1 MGFSKQH
8 YFWLLSVFIPSK
20 HALILSDVEKL
31 FLTEGLQRDAPL
43 QLLLPLATPHTI
55 SPGLYSQI

>member
-1 MGFSKQH
+1 MGFSKHH
-8 YFWLLSVFIPSK
+8 YFWLLSVFIPRK

-31 FLTEGLQRDAPL
+31 FPTDGLERDAPR
-43 QLLLPLATPHTI
+43 QLLLPLATSYSI